1 MRLID
6 PPVTPYS
13 PPEQIRDWLG
23 YLDTLAPDAEVD
35 AARAD
40 ALRWLES
47 RPAFDPD
54 TDTDPDSN

>member
-13 PPEQIRDWLG
+13 PPEQIRDWLD
-23 YLDTLAPDAEVD
+23 YLDTLAPDTEVD

-40 ALRWLES
+40 ALRWLEG
-47 RPAFDPD
+47 RPAFDAG
-54 TDTDPDSN
+54 PDSDRDNG